1 MIQEL
6 RKYDNGREWR
16 YVRVEEGRGLAKV
29 ADAADP
35 ANVLVDRVGLEQNQM
50 QHEKGCYVIKVEH
63 KSNFFRY

>member
-50 QHEKGCYVIKVEH
+50 QHEKGC
-63 KSNFFRY
+63 